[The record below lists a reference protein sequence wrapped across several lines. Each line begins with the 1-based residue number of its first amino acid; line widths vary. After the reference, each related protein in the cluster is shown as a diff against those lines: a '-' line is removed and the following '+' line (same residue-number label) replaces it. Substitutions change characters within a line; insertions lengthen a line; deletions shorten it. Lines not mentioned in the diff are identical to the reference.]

1 SVPTIT
7 PPPITIRRAMTKG
20 LAGYV
25 ALPEVADAE
34 TYVVP
39 PALGGNAGPLG
50 AVVLGAQALGQELTT
65 SFTAR

>member
-1 SVPTIT
+1 
-7 PPPITIRRAMTKG
+7 
-20 LAGYV
+20 
-25 ALPEVADAE
+25 VADAE